1 MKSLTNST
9 KYAIL
14 NLDTNYQVYMRGL
27 VNKNAETYQDL
38 IDETIK
44 QILLIHGS
52 NSANDESLIRLK
64 DFITEVCGTYHQ
76 LLFSNKFVGVK
87 QQ

>member
-1 MKSLTNST
+1 M
-9 KYAIL
+9 
-14 NLDTNYQVYMRGL
+14 
-27 VNKNAETYQDL
+27 NKTAETYQDL

-52 NSANDESLIRLK
+52 NSTNDESLIRLK

-87 QQ
+87 KQ

>member
-1 MKSLTNST
+1 MS
-9 KYAIL
+9 
-14 NLDTNYQVYMRGL
+14 
-27 VNKNAETYQDL
+27 KNAENYRDL

-52 NSANDESLIRLK
+52 NSGNDESLIQLK
-64 DFITEVCGTYHQ
+64 DFIAEVCATYHH
-76 LLFSNKFVGVK
+76 LLFTSKNIGIK

>member
-1 MKSLTNST
+1 M
-9 KYAIL
+9 IL
-14 NLDTNYQVYMRGL
+14 STNYQVYMRGL
-27 VNKNAETYQDL
+27 VNKTAETYQDL

-87 QQ
+87 KQ